1 MSADPAPAKPWLS
14 IVGIGEDGTDGLSPR
29 ARHAITEASL
39 VIGGRR
45 HLDLA
50 ASLITG
56 EAVAWPTPFSIAPL
70 LARRGEPCA
79 VLASGDPFL
88 YGVGNVIAAA
98 IPAAEFLALP
108 APSAFS
114 LAASRLGWPL
124 ADVTT
129 LSLHGRPISLI
140 RPHLHPGARL
150 LALTSDAAAP
160 AAIAAL
166 LAASGFGGSAV
177 TLLEALGGPKERIRT
192 ATAAAFDLDFIDPLN
207 LLAIEVEAAPGARIL
222 PRANG
227 LDDALFESDG
237 QITKREIR
245 ALTLSALA
253 PKPGERLWDIGA
265 GSGSVGIEW
274 MLAGRFMRAIAIEPR
289 ADRADRILRNAE
301 AFGVPGLELVRGAA
315 PEALAGLARPD
326 AIFIG
331 GGATQP
337 GVLEAALAAL
347 GSGGRLVINTVT
359 LETEQLVLAAHAR
372 LGGSLLRIAIDRA
385 QPLAGMTAW
394 EPARPITQWT
404 WWAPDTGCAP

>member
-29 ARHAITEASL
+29 ARHAITEAS
-39 VIGGRR
+39 VVFGGRR
-45 HLDLA
+45 HLELA
-50 ASLITG
+50 APLVTG

-70 LARRGEPCA
+70 LARRGERCA

-88 YGVGNVIAAA
+88 FGVGNVIAAA
-98 IPAAEFLALP
+98 IAPAEFIALP

-114 LAASRLGWPL
+114 LAANRLGWPL
-124 ADVTT
+124 AEVTT

-166 LAASGFGGSAV
+166 LTGSGFGGSAV
-177 TLLEALGGPKERIRT
+177 TVLEALGGPDERIRT
-192 ATAAAFDLDFIDPLN
+192 TTAATFDLGGIHPLN
-207 LLAIEVEAAPGARIL
+207 LLAITVVAAPGARIL
-222 PRANG
+222 ARASG

-245 ALTLSALA
+245 TLTLSALA
-253 PKPGERLWDIGA
+253 PRQGERLWDIGA

-274 MLAGRFMRAIAIEPR
+274 MLAGRSMRAIAIEPR

-301 AFGVPGLELVRGAA
+301 AFGVPGLDLVRGAA
-315 PEALAGLARPD
+315 PDALAGLARPD

-331 GGATQP
+331 GGATEP

-347 GSGGRLVINTVT
+347 GGGGRLVINAVT
-359 LETEQLVLAAHAR
+359 LETERLVLDAHAR

-385 QPLAGMTAW
+385 MPLAGMTSW

-404 WWAPDTGCAP
+404 WWSPETGSAP